1 MILTD
6 QMIIWNSRY
15 DANRI
20 TPPILEIPPLV
31 RKRQKITVVI
41 SKNGRSSV
49 KIVMSTAKG
58 ETRRTKPKTRVRFV
72 RLEPMIPPIAK

>member
-1 MILTD
+1 MYVTIRS
-6 QMIIWNSRY
+6 M
-15 DANRI
+15 
-20 TPPILEIPPLV
+20 PPILEIPPLV

-41 SKNGRSSV
+41 RRNGRSSV

-58 ETRRTKPKTRVRFV
+58 ETRSTKPKTRVRFV

>member
-1 MILTD
+1 M
-6 QMIIWNSRY
+6 MIWNSRY
-15 DANRI
+15 VTNRI

-41 SKNGRSSV
+41 SRKGRISV
-49 KIVMSTAKG
+49 KIVVSTAKG

-72 RLEPMIPPIAK
+72 RLEPMIPPIAR